1 MATLPTVVRFE
12 ALHPVRV
19 IAEAPVLPG
28 LVWAVDVV
36 AASPARDSDEY
47 DELLDETFGSSSE
60 WTDEV
65 RFDSG
70 SRGVRSL
77 VLQVPEAPASVAEE
91 WRETPM
97 VIGGLEAQS
106 DETFDVERADAR
118 ALTDDGALLVGASAK
133 PMNGARWR
141 LAIAPDLALLFAGDR
156 YMGWAVANP
165 L

>member
-1 MATLPTVVRFE
+1 MVTRPTVIRFE

-19 IAEAPVLPG
+19 IAQAPVLHG

-47 DELLDETFGSSSE
+47 DELLDETFGSSNE

-77 VLQVPEAPASVAEE
+77 VLQVPEVPAPAGVADE
-91 WRETPM
+91 WRETPL
-97 VIGGLEAQS
+97 VVGGLEAES
-106 DETFDVERADAR
+106 DEAFDIVAKHEKLLAEYGKGEIRRDTVVDWNYDII
-118 ALTDDGALLVGASAK
+118 LTV
-133 PMNGARWR
+133 
-141 LAIAPDLALLFAGDR
+141 APHG
-156 YMGWAVANP
+156 GGGQ
-165 L
+165 